1 MNGRFETKETLK
13 MAKFKVTSDT
23 WADKP
28 NVEFVEASG
37 FYVSSLGA
45 VLFYANEDR
54 GAIRLALRDWDG
66 VDRVEE

>member
-1 MNGRFETKETLK
+1 

-28 NVEFVEASG
+28 TVEFVEASG
-37 FYVSSLGA
+37 FYVSPAGA
-45 VLFYANEDR
+45 VLFYANEEGD
-54 GAIRLALRDWDG
+54 AIRLALREWDR